1 MFPKYQKLFAERL
14 PATQAQELGENLFD
28 CNRLQ
33 KKMQSL
39 KHEIDNHEPW
49 VEKICQNGREMIDE
63 GHENSSEFQQKI
75 DELMKVWQVIT
86 FFPFF
91 FGFPFF
97 FFLVI
102 FAFFLITVFF
112 HSLNFHFLYFRT

>member
-1 MFPKYQKLFAERL
+1 M
-14 PATQAQELGENLFD
+14 TQTRELGESLFD

-49 VEKICQNGREMIDE
+49 IEKICQNGREMIDE

-75 DELMKVWQVIT
+75 DELMKIWQVISFT
-86 FFPFF
+86 SHYLSFPFDQS
-91 FGFPFF
+91 
-97 FFLVI
+97 FLSFIELVQDVLT
-102 FAFFLITVFF
+102 FLIFCISELERF
-112 HSLNFHFLYFRT
+112 SERPQRTFS